1 MEKHFK
7 SGFVA
12 LVGRPNVGKS
22 TLMNHLI
29 GQKIAITSDKPQTT
43 RNRIQCIYNGEQ
55 GQAVFIDT
63 PGIHK
68 PNHVLGSRMMK
79 EVEESLS
86 GIDLLLVLIEP
97 GTPRQEDQE
106 ILRRAQKTRVPVVL
120 VINKIDSVSPEKTV
134 QTARSYGELFSFAE
148 IVPISAYNGTNV
160 DELIRVVYQYLPE
173 GPAYFPKDMVTDQPE
188 RFLIAEFIREKALY
202 VLDKEIPHGIA
213 VMIDQFTERTDREL
227 IDVHATIVCEKASH
241 KPIIL
246 GKQGRTIKEIGSQA
260 RREIERFMGVQTNL
274 KLWVKVKE
282 NWRDSEMYVT
292 NYSR

>member
-1 MEKHFK
+1 MK
-7 SGFVA
+7 SGFISVI
-12 LVGRPNVGKS
+12 GRPNVGKS
-22 TLMNHLI
+22 TLLNQIMGEKLT
-29 GQKIAITSDKPQTT
+29 ITSNKPQTT
-43 RNRIQCIYNGEQ
+43 RNRIQCIYNREQ

-106 ILRRAQKTRVPVVL
+106 ILQRAQKTRVPVVL

-134 QTARSYGELFSFAE
+134 QTARSYGELFSVAE

-213 VMIDQFTERTDREL
+213 VMIDQFTERTDRNL

-282 NWRDSEMYVT
+282 NWRDREMYVT

>member
-1 MEKHFK
+1 MAKPL
-7 SGFVA
+7 VA
-12 LVGRPNVGKS
+12 IVGRPNVGKS
-22 TLMNHLI
+22 TLLNQIMGEKLT
-29 GQKIAITSDKPQTT
+29 ITSNKPQTT

>member
-1 MEKHFK
+1 MK
-7 SGFVA
+7 SGFISVI
-12 LVGRPNVGKS
+12 GRPNVGKS
-22 TLMNHLI
+22 TLLNQIMGEKLT
-29 GQKIAITSDKPQTT
+29 ITSNKPQTT

-202 VLDKEIPHGIA
+202 ILDKEIPHGIA

>member
-1 MEKHFK
+1 MK
-7 SGFVA
+7 SGFISVI
-12 LVGRPNVGKS
+12 GRPNVGKS
-22 TLMNHLI
+22 TLLNQIMGEKLT
-29 GQKIAITSDKPQTT
+29 ITSNKPQTT

-86 GIDLLLVLIEP
+86 RIDLLLVLIEP

>member
-1 MEKHFK
+1 MK
-7 SGFVA
+7 SGFISVI
-12 LVGRPNVGKS
+12 GRPNVGKS
-22 TLMNHLI
+22 TLLNQIMGEKLT
-29 GQKIAITSDKPQTT
+29 ITSNKPQTT
-43 RNRIQCIYNGEQ
+43 RNRIQCIYNREQ

-106 ILRRAQKTRVPVVL
+106 ILQRAQKTRVPVVL

-134 QTARSYGELFSFAE
+134 QTARSYGELFSVAE

-213 VMIDQFTERTDREL
+213 VMIDQFTERTDRNL

-292 NYSR
+292 NYSQ

>member
-1 MEKHFK
+1 MK
-7 SGFVA
+7 SGFISVI
-12 LVGRPNVGKS
+12 GRPNVGKS
-22 TLMNHLI
+22 TLLNQIMGEKLT
-29 GQKIAITSDKPQTT
+29 ITSNKPQTT

>member
-1 MEKHFK
+1 MK
-7 SGFVA
+7 SGFISVI
-12 LVGRPNVGKS
+12 GRPNVGKS
-22 TLMNHLI
+22 TLLNQIMGEKLT
-29 GQKIAITSDKPQTT
+29 ITSNNPQTT

>member
-1 MEKHFK
+1 MK
-7 SGFVA
+7 SGFISVI
-12 LVGRPNVGKS
+12 GRPNVGKS
-22 TLMNHLI
+22 TLLNQIMGEKLT
-29 GQKIAITSDKPQTT
+29 ITSNKPQTT

-213 VMIDQFTERTDREL
+213 VMIDQFTERTVREL

>member
-1 MEKHFK
+1 MK
-7 SGFVA
+7 SGFISVI
-12 LVGRPNVGKS
+12 GRPNVGKS
-22 TLMNHLI
+22 TLLNQIMGEKLT
-29 GQKIAITSDKPQTT
+29 ITSNKPQTT

-68 PNHVLGSRMMK
+68 PNHVLESRMMK

>member
-1 MEKHFK
+1 MK
-7 SGFVA
+7 SGFISVI
-12 LVGRPNVGKS
+12 GRPNVGKS
-22 TLMNHLI
+22 TLLNQIMGEKLT
-29 GQKIAITSDKPQTT
+29 ITSNKPQTT

-97 GTPRQEDQE
+97 GTPRQDDQE

-227 IDVHATIVCEKASH
+227 IDVHATIVCEKVSH

>member
-1 MEKHFK
+1 MK
-7 SGFVA
+7 SGFISVI
-12 LVGRPNVGKS
+12 GRPNVGKS
-22 TLMNHLI
+22 TLLNQIM
-29 GQKIAITSDKPQTT
+29 GETADTITSNKPQTT

-97 GTPRQEDQE
+97 GHAQTGRSGNPSESAEDSGSGG
-106 ILRRAQKTRVPVVL
+106 PCDH
-120 VINKIDSVSPEKTV
+120 KIDSVSPEKTV

>member
-1 MEKHFK
+1 MK
-7 SGFVA
+7 SGFISVI
-12 LVGRPNVGKS
+12 GRPNVGKS
-22 TLMNHLI
+22 TLLNQIMGEKLT
-29 GQKIAITSDKPQTT
+29 ITSNKPQTT

-97 GTPRQEDQE
+97 GMPRQEDQE

>member
-1 MEKHFK
+1 MK
-7 SGFVA
+7 SGFISVI
-12 LVGRPNVGKS
+12 GRPNVGKS
-22 TLMNHLI
+22 TLLNQIMGEKLT
-29 GQKIAITSDKPQTT
+29 ITSNKPQTT

-106 ILRRAQKTRVPVVL
+106 ILQRAQKTRVPVVL

-134 QTARSYGELFSFAE
+134 QTARSYGELFSVAE

-213 VMIDQFTERTDREL
+213 VMIDQFTERTDRNL

>member
-1 MEKHFK
+1 MK
-7 SGFVA
+7 SGFISVI
-12 LVGRPNVGKS
+12 GRPNVGKS
-22 TLMNHLI
+22 TLLNQIMGEKLT
-29 GQKIAITSDKPQTT
+29 ITSNKPQTT
-43 RNRIQCIYNGEQ
+43 RNRIQCIYNREQ
-55 GQAVFIDT
+55 GQAVFLDT

-106 ILRRAQKTRVPVVL
+106 ILQRAQKTRVPVVL

-134 QTARSYGELFSFAE
+134 QTARSYGELFSVAE

-213 VMIDQFTERTDREL
+213 VMIDQFTERTDRNL

>member
-1 MEKHFK
+1 
-7 SGFVA
+7 
-12 LVGRPNVGKS
+12 
-22 TLMNHLI
+22 
-29 GQKIAITSDKPQTT
+29 
-43 RNRIQCIYNGEQ
+43 
-55 GQAVFIDT
+55 
-63 PGIHK
+63 
-68 PNHVLGSRMMK
+68 MK

-97 GTPRQEDQE
+97 GMPRQEDQE

-227 IDVHATIVCEKASH
+227 IDIHATIVCEKASH

-282 NWRDSEMYVT
+282 NWRDNM
-292 NYSR
+292 NYIRSFGYNDQ

>member
-1 MEKHFK
+1 MK
-7 SGFVA
+7 SGFISVI
-12 LVGRPNVGKS
+12 GRPNVGKS
-22 TLMNHLI
+22 TLLNQIMGEKLT
-29 GQKIAITSDKPQTT
+29 ITSNKPQTT

-97 GTPRQEDQE
+97 GPPRQEDQE

>member
-1 MEKHFK
+1 MK
-7 SGFVA
+7 SGFISVI
-12 LVGRPNVGKS
+12 GRPNVGKS
-22 TLMNHLI
+22 TLLNQIMGEKLT
-29 GQKIAITSDKPQTT
+29 ITSNKPQTT

-120 VINKIDSVSPEKTV
+120 VINKIDMVKTV

>member
-1 MEKHFK
+1 MK
-7 SGFVA
+7 SGFISVI
-12 LVGRPNVGKS
+12 GRPNVGKS
-22 TLMNHLI
+22 TLLNQIMGEKLT
-29 GQKIAITSDKPQTT
+29 ITSNKPQTT

-79 EVEESLS
+79 EGEESLS

-148 IVPISAYNGTNV
+148 IYFF
-160 DELIRVVYQYLPE
+160 LLYLMSE
-173 GPAYFPKDMVTDQPE
+173 KMST
-188 RFLIAEFIREKALY
+188 FL
-202 VLDKEIPHGIA
+202 
-213 VMIDQFTERTDREL
+213 
-227 IDVHATIVCEKASH
+227 
-241 KPIIL
+241 
-246 GKQGRTIKEIGSQA
+246 
-260 RREIERFMGVQTNL
+260 
-274 KLWVKVKE
+274 
-282 NWRDSEMYVT
+282 
-292 NYSR
+292 

>member
-1 MEKHFK
+1 MK
-7 SGFVA
+7 SGFVS
-12 LVGRPNVGKS
+12 VIGRPNVGKS
-22 TLMNHLI
+22 TLLNQIMGEKLT
-29 GQKIAITSDKPQTT
+29 ITSNKPQTT

>member
-1 MEKHFK
+1 MK
-7 SGFVA
+7 SGFISVI
-12 LVGRPNVGKS
+12 GRPNVGKS
-22 TLMNHLI
+22 TLLNQIMGEKLT
-29 GQKIAITSDKPQTT
+29 ITSNKPQTT

-97 GTPRQEDQE
+97 GMPRQEDQE

-227 IDVHATIVCEKASH
+227 IDIHATIVCEKASH

>member
-1 MEKHFK
+1 MK
-7 SGFVA
+7 SGFISVI
-12 LVGRPNVGKS
+12 GRPNVGKS
-22 TLMNHLI
+22 TLLNQIMGEKLT
-29 GQKIAITSDKPQTT
+29 ITSNKPQTT
-43 RNRIQCIYNGEQ
+43 RNRIQCIYNREQ

-106 ILRRAQKTRVPVVL
+106 ILQRAQKTRVPVVL

-134 QTARSYGELFSFAE
+134 QTARSYGELFSVAE

-213 VMIDQFTERTDREL
+213 VMIDQFTERTDRNL

>member
-1 MEKHFK
+1 MK
-7 SGFVA
+7 SGFISVI
-12 LVGRPNVGKS
+12 GRPNVGKS
-22 TLMNHLI
+22 TLLNQIMGEKLT
-29 GQKIAITSDKPQTT
+29 ITSNKPQTT

-260 RREIERFMGVQTNL
+260 KREIERFMGVQTNL

>member
-1 MEKHFK
+1 MKT
-7 SGFVA
+7 GFVGSI
-12 LVGRPNVGKS
+12 GRPNVGKS
-22 TLMNHLI
+22 TLLNQIMGEKLT
-29 GQKIAITSDKPQTT
+29 ITSNKPQTT

-106 ILRRAQKTRVPVVL
+106 ILQRAQKTRVPVVL

-134 QTARSYGELFSFAE
+134 QTARSYGELFSVAE
-148 IVPISAYNGTNV
+148 IVPISAYTGTNV

-213 VMIDQFTERTDREL
+213 VMIDQFTERTDRNL

>member
-1 MEKHFK
+1 MK
-7 SGFVA
+7 SGFISVI
-12 LVGRPNVGKS
+12 GRPNVGKS
-22 TLMNHLI
+22 TLLNQIMGEKLT
-29 GQKIAITSDKPQTT
+29 ITSNKPQTT
-43 RNRIQCIYNGEQ
+43 RNRIQCIYNGEE

-68 PNHVLGSRMMK
+68 PNHVLGNRMMK

-86 GIDLLLVLIEP
+86 GIDLLIVTVEAGGI
-97 GTPRQEDQE
+97 RQEDRE
-106 ILRRAQKTRVPVVL
+106 ILQRTRKIKVPVIL
-120 VINKIDSVSPEKTV
+120 AINKIDSVPPEKTV
-134 QTARSYGELFSFAE
+134 QTAGECGELFPFAE
-148 IVPISAYNGTNV
+148 IVPICAYKGTNV
-160 DELIRVVYQYLPE
+160 DELLRVVYRYLPE

-188 RFLIAEFIREKALY
+188 RFLVAEFIREKALY
-202 VLDKEIPHGIA
+202 VLDQEIPHGIA

-227 IDVHATIVCEKASH
+227 IDIHATIVCEKASH

-246 GKQGRTIKEIGSQA
+246 GKQGRTIKEIGTQA
-260 RREIERFMGVQTNL
+260 RREIQRFMGAQVNL

>member
-1 MEKHFK
+1 MK
-7 SGFVA
+7 SGFISVI
-12 LVGRPNVGKS
+12 GRPNVGKS
-22 TLMNHLI
+22 TLLNQIMGEKLT
-29 GQKIAITSDKPQTT
+29 ITSNKPQTT
-43 RNRIQCIYNGEQ
+43 RNRIQCIYNREQ

-106 ILRRAQKTRVPVVL
+106 ILQRAQKTRVPVVL

-134 QTARSYGELFSFAE
+134 QTARSYGELFSVAE

-173 GPAYFPKDMVTDQPE
+173 GPAYFPKDMVTDQPGT
-188 RFLIAEFIREKALY
+188 
-202 VLDKEIPHGIA
+202 IP
-213 VMIDQFTERTDREL
+213 DRR
-227 IDVHATIVCEKASH
+227 I
-241 KPIIL
+241 
-246 GKQGRTIKEIGSQA
+246 
-260 RREIERFMGVQTNL
+260 
-274 KLWVKVKE
+274 
-282 NWRDSEMYVT
+282 
-292 NYSR
+292 YSREGALCFGQGNSAWNRGDDRSVYGANRSESDRRACDYCLRKGVA

>member
-1 MEKHFK
+1 MK
-7 SGFVA
+7 SGFISVI
-12 LVGRPNVGKS
+12 GRPNVGKS
-22 TLMNHLI
+22 TLLNQIMGEKLT
-29 GQKIAITSDKPQTT
+29 ITSNKPQTT

-134 QTARSYGELFSFAE
+134 QTARSYGELFFFAE

-188 RFLIAEFIREKALY
+188 RFLIAEFIREK
-202 VLDKEIPHGIA
+202 
-213 VMIDQFTERTDREL
+213 EL
-227 IDVHATIVCEKASH
+227 
-241 KPIIL
+241 
-246 GKQGRTIKEIGSQA
+246 
-260 RREIERFMGVQTNL
+260 
-274 KLWVKVKE
+274 
-282 NWRDSEMYVT
+282 
-292 NYSR
+292 

>member
-1 MEKHFK
+1 MK
-7 SGFVA
+7 SGFISVI
-12 LVGRPNVGKS
+12 GRPNVGKS
-22 TLMNHLI
+22 TLLNQIMGEKLT
-29 GQKIAITSDKPQTT
+29 ITSNKPQTT

-227 IDVHATIVCEKASH
+227 IDVHATIICEKASH